1 MGLFDKAK
9 DNYEKRQKIAEW
21 NYQAREYVSEGQRVY
36 EEAYGNLA
44 YACMKVEN
52 KMRDFVRWKQ
62 KILDEINRTLRDID
76 SQHQDLHMSA
86 KVDFI
91 NLETCAVTQ
100 SEQLDCV
107 DHALAAWVLPSVSD
121 LFHNISS
128 EEYYEAKQ
136 NMQQAK
142 MYKAQM
148 KAKRDELKQT
158 KHAVQSIPGFISD
171 EKSQIE
177 QLMDKFRKTAQNINQ
192 SNAEERTASLCQIA
206 KLIADS
212 LSTKFIDN
220 QYQVTEQY
228 ADIHRQIAM
237 TNQSLENAVWLI
249 E

>member
-21 NYQAREYVSEGQRVY
+21 NYQAREYVSEGQRAY

-52 KMRDFVRWKQ
+52 KMQDFVRWKQ
-62 KILDEINRTLRDID
+62 KVLDEINRTLKTLN
-76 SQHQDLHMSA
+76 SQHSDLKLSL

-91 NLETCAVTQ
+91 NLETCSVTQ
-100 SEQLDCV
+100 NEQLDCV
-107 DHALAAWVLPSVSD
+107 DRALATWVVPSVSD
-121 LFHNISS
+121 LFHNISI

-148 KAKRDELKQT
+148 KAKRDELKQA
-158 KHAVQSIPGFISD
+158 KYAVQAIPTFISD

-220 QYQVTEQY
+220 QYKVTEQY
-228 ADIHRQIAM
+228 TDIHRQIAM

-249 E
+249 D

>member
-52 KMRDFVRWKQ
+52 KMQDFVRWKQ
-62 KILDEINRTLRDID
+62 KVLDEINRTLKNLD
-76 SQHQDLHMSA
+76 SQHSDLKLSL

-107 DHALAAWVLPSVSD
+107 DRALATWVVPSVSD

-128 EEYYEAKQ
+128 EEYYEAKH

-148 KAKRDELKQT
+148 KAKRDELRQAKY
-158 KHAVQSIPGFISD
+158 AVQEIPNFISN
-171 EKSQIE
+171 EKNQIE
-177 QLMDKFRKTAQNINQ
+177 QLMEKFRKTAENISQ
-192 SNAEERTASLCQIA
+192 SNTEERVSSLQQIA

-228 ADIHRQIAM
+228 TDIHRRIAM

-249 E
+249 G

>member
-1 MGLFDKAK
+1 MGFFDKAK

-21 NYQAREYVSEGQRVY
+21 NYQAREYISEGQRVY

-52 KMRDFVRWKQ
+52 KMRDFVQWKQ
-62 KILDEINRTLRDID
+62 KILDEINCALKNID
-76 SQHQDLHMSA
+76 SQHQDLHMSS

-91 NLETCAVTQ
+91 NLEACSVTQ
-100 SEQLDCV
+100 NEQLDCV
-107 DHALAAWVLPSVSD
+107 DRALATWVMPSVSD

-148 KAKRDELKQT
+148 KAKRDELKQA
-158 KHAVQSIPGFISD
+158 KHAVQEIPTFISD

-177 QLMDKFRKTAQNINQ
+177 QLMDKFRRTAENINQ
-192 SNAEERTASLCQIA
+192 SNTEERTASLCQIA

-228 ADIHRQIAM
+228 TDIHRQISM

>member
-1 MGLFDKAK
+1 MGFFDKAK
-9 DNYEKRQKIAEW
+9 DNYEKRQQIAEW
-21 NYQAREYVSEGQRVY
+21 NYKAREYISDGQRAY

-44 YACMKVEN
+44 YACAKVEG
-52 KMRDFVRWKQ
+52 KMRDFVQWKQ
-62 KILDEINRTLRDID
+62 KVLNEINSTLKNID
-76 SQHQDLHMSA
+76 GQHQDLHMSSQI
-86 KVDFI
+86 DFI

-100 SEQLDCV
+100 NEQLDCV
-107 DHALAAWVLPSVSD
+107 DRALATWVVPSVSD

-148 KAKRDELKQT
+148 RAKRDELNQAKY
-158 KHAVQSIPGFISD
+158 AVKEIPNFISD

-177 QLMDKFRKTAQNINQ
+177 QLMDKFRRTAENINQ
-192 SNAEERTASLCQIA
+192 SNTEERTSSLCQIA

-228 ADIHRQIAM
+228 TDIHKRISM
-237 TNQSLENAVWLI
+237 TNQSLENAAWLI